1 MLQLNLH
8 WERPRAQTVIDDVV
22 ADGLVW
28 VDAQA
33 AENEYWSP
41 QGLLD
46 DSG

>member
-1 MLQLNLH
+1 MLQVNLG
-8 WERPRAQTVIDDVV
+8 WERARAKTVVDDLL

-28 VDAQA
+28 LDKKSE
-33 AENEYWSP
+33 ENEYWSP